1 MKYVLALALKKAGFP
16 QPYQAGDRGMWF
28 VSGHLKTTWEHVSA
42 LMEQDG
48 TFPEPAACFVYE
60 PTLEE
65 LIGAF
70 FTRFQSLEQTDKDVW
85 VASAKHDEKG
95 IMQQTAR
102 NAEDA
107 VAQLYVKWMDG
118 VLPNEVVYDTT
129 FL

>member
-1 MKYVLALALKKAGFP
+1 MKYELALALKKAGFP

-28 VSGHLKTTWEHVSA
+28 VSGHLKTTWPHVAA
-42 LMEQDG
+42 LIEQDG
-48 TFPEPAACFVYE
+48 TFPDASMCFVYE

-70 FTRFQSLEQTDKDVW
+70 FSRFQSLEQTEKDVW
-85 VASAKHDEKG
+85 VATARHDEKG
-95 IMQQTAR
+95 LMWQTAST
-102 NAEDA
+102 AELA

-118 VLPNEVVYDTT
+118 VLPNEVVYNTT